1 MVFTLG
7 TVSRQQWVTGLES
20 SQWIV
25 ATSAASPSL
34 DETANTYFE
43 NTCSLAIL
51 EIFYLATVFNGLSN
65 VINTIADVEVSSTS

>member
-1 MVFTLG
+1 MVFTMG

-20 SQWIV
+20 SRWIV

-34 DETANTYFE
+34 DETANTYFK

-51 EIFYLATVFNGLSN
+51 EIFYLVIVFNGLSN
-65 VINTIADVEVSSTS
+65 VMK